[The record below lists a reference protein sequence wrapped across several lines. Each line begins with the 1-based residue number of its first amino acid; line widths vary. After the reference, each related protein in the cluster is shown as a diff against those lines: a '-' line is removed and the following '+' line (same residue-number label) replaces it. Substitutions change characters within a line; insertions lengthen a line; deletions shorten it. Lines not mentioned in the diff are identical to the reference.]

1 MWHLNA
7 ERVCQGRGRPQGGQ
21 RESFRGQGGQAARA
35 QPDSGQRRERIKKPA
50 KRPRRLFSRSEKAD
64 QETGLSSFT
73 GSASTFSTFV
83 AATVPIFT

>member
-7 ERVCQGRGRPQGGQ
+7 ERVCKVVAGHWEGRGKVSEARAVKRQGQ
-21 RESFRGQGGQAARA
+21 RG
-35 QPDSGQRRERIKKPA
+35 ERIKKPA
-50 KRPRRLFSRSEKAD
+50 KRPRRLFSRSGKAD